1 MKRRDAI
8 VDDLHKIRQAIGRA
22 HDFDVNRI
30 AETIRQ
36 HEDESEQPVIRE
48 LPKRTA
54 RHKKA
59 S

>member
-1 MKRRDAI
+1 MRRRDVI
-8 VDDLHKIRQAIGRA
+8 IDDLHKVRQAIGRA
-22 HDFDVNRI
+22 HDFDVRRI
-30 AETIRQ
+30 AATIRQ
-36 HEDESEQPVIRE
+36 HEDESGQPLIRE

>member
-8 VDDLHKIRQAIGRA
+8 IDDLHKVRQAIGRA
-22 HDFDVNRI
+22 HDFDVDRI
-30 AETIRQ
+30 AATVRQ
-36 HEDESEQPVIRE
+36 HEDENRPHVIRE